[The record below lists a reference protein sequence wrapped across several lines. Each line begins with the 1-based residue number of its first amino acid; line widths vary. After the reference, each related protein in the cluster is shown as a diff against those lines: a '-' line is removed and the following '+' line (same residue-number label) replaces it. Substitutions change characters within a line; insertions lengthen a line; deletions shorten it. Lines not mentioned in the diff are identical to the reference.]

1 MRINVD
7 ISGSVG
13 EWSLAEIRAGER
25 AVQRGISQSTLSLK
39 SLLRGQVT
47 GAQLG
52 GRLAGSIRSEVY
64 PKGKPSMNAAGLVF
78 TKAPKIID
86 AFDTGPLI
94 RAQSGIWLAIPL
106 PNIGKGPRGKKLT
119 PGEWEKR
126 TGRQLRFIYRK
137 GRTALLVDEGKK
149 APGNVFVRRRTRRG
163 TMLMEPRTFKNR
175 IVPIFTLV
183 PQVKL
188 RKRLNILGAAN
199 QATNGLAS
207 AIVANWRS

>member
-1 MRINVD
+1 MRINVQ
-7 ISGSVG
+7 IEGSMAA
-13 EWSLAEIRAGER
+13 WSLTEVRAGER
-25 AVQRGISQSTLSLK
+25 AVQRGIAQSTVSLK
-39 SLLRGQVT
+39 GLLRGQIT

-78 TKAPKIID
+78 SKAPKIID
-86 AFDTGPLI
+86 AFDKGPLI
-94 RAQSGIWLAIPL
+94 RAESGLWLAIPL
-106 PNIGKGPRGKKLT
+106 PNIGKGPRGRKLT

-126 TGRQLRFIYRK
+126 TGRQLRFVYRR

-149 APGNVFVRRRTRRG
+149 APGNVFVRRRTRGG
-163 TMLMEPRTFKNR
+163 TRLMEPRTFKNR

-188 RKRLNILGAAN
+188 RKRLDIARAAT
-199 QATNGLAS
+199 QATQNLAA
-207 AIVANWRS
+207 AIVSNWRS

>member
-1 MRINVD
+1 MRIDVQID
-7 ISGSVG
+7 GSMA
-13 EWSLAEIRAGER
+13 ELTAAEIRAGER
-25 AVQRGISQSTLSLK
+25 AVQRGIGQSTIGLK
-39 SLLRGQVT
+39 GLLRSQIT

-64 PKGKPSMNAAGLVF
+64 PKGQPSFNAAGLVYA
-78 TKAPKIID
+78 KAPKLID
-86 AFDTGPLI
+86 AFDKGPLI
-94 RAQSGIWLAIPL
+94 RAESGLWLAIPM
-106 PNIGKGPRGKKLT
+106 PNIGKGARGKKLT

-126 TGRQLRFIYRK
+126 TGRQLRFIYRR

-149 APGNVFVRRRTRRG
+149 APGNVFVKRRTRNG
-163 TMLMEPRTFKNR
+163 TKLMEPRTFKNR

-188 RKRLNILGAAN
+188 RKRLDIERAAM
-199 QATNGLAS
+199 QATANLAS

>member
-1 MRINVD
+1 MRINVE

-78 TKAPKIID
+78 SKAPKIID

-126 TGRQLRFIYRK
+126 TGRQLRFIYRR

>member
-78 TKAPKIID
+78 SKAPKIID

-126 TGRQLRFIYRK
+126 TGRQLRFIYRR

-188 RKRLNILGAAN
+188 RKRLNIRGAAN

>member
-1 MRINVD
+1 MRIALQ
-7 ISGSVG
+7 IEGSMK
-13 EWSLAEIRAGER
+13 EWSASEIRAGER
-25 AVQRGISQSTLSLK
+25 AVQRGISQSTTSLK
-39 SLLRGQVT
+39 GLLRGQVT

-64 PKGKPSMNAAGLVF
+64 PKGRPSFNAAGLVF
-78 TKAPKIID
+78 SKAPKIID
-86 AFDTGPLI
+86 AFDKGPLI
-94 RAQSGIWLAIPL
+94 RAESGIWLAIPF

-126 TGRQLRFIYRK
+126 TGRQLRFVYRR

-175 IVPIFTLV
+175 MVPIFSLV

-188 RKRLNILGAAN
+188 RKRLDIFGAAT